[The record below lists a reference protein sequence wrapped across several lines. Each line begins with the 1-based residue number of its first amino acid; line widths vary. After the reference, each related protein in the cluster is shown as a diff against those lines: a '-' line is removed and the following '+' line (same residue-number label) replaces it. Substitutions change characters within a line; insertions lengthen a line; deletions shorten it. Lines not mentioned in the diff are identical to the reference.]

1 MKKISRTLVALLLA
15 AAMLVPGYAGS
26 LRAAA
31 AGGAVDPTAGMVG
44 NDTARIDE
52 ITVAGRT
59 CYMYVPESNRVGN
72 FLALTPVVVVFGD
85 GKFTAETAAQTAR
98 EGGFAALAER
108 DGLCIL
114 FANPKESWDSEADA
128 NAAAELYAGIYNT
141 YSSRPSLNFV
151 DGKATLTDDNG
162 TRTVYPGSLHG
173 LQFYGLG
180 KGADYIAAH
189 YLENNTYDANYAEQW
204 FAGLAGTP
212 SGVGLFEPSTL
223 TENAGSYVIPM
234 AVVNGPANAEAVAKS
249 YNVGAGVYK
258 VIDDSAVQGF
268 EAELVV
274 ELYDEVVDRYYYS
287 QGEFREFPQY
297 EQNGI
302 IEVNGAKTVGSGSTI
317 EYYEYI
323 PDDLDLTK
331 ADSVPLF
338 MWFHGIGGE
347 AEAMLSWTEWP
358 LVGKENGFIVIGVD
372 QHTSFTADEI
382 MELLDQILAESPYID
397 ESRLFVGG
405 FSMGSDKTWQVGLNN
420 WQRFAGIMPNALGLF
435 SGSDALEAATKDGGI
450 LPVFYIAGGLSAMEL
465 GSSAMTQTALQYVW
479 QLNEIGDY
487 SYDEAY
493 EWGEPAYSTLSY
505 AYEFGSNYI
514 LDEAGRDQKMVIDA
528 FESADGNVYTWL
540 AVNKNRAH
548 TVTNNDAW
556 TVWEYMKRFSR
567 NPDGSISIDETA
579 ANTAAHDAMTAQMV
593 GNDTARID
601 EITVADRT
609 CYMYV
614 PESNRVGNF
623 LTLTP
628 IVVVFG
634 DEAFTAQTALET
646 AENGGFAELAERDG
660 LCILF
665 VNPTGEGWD
674 SEADADAAA
683 ALYAGIYDTYSS
695 RPSLDFVNG
704 KATLTDDKGTR
715 TVYPGSLHGL
725 QFYGLGKGADY
736 IAAHYLENNTYDAN
750 YAEQWFAGLAGTPS
764 GVGLF
769 EPSTLTENA
778 GSYVIPMAVVNG
790 PANAQAVA
798 DSYNGKAGICEV
810 VTDASVSGFDSD
822 LVVSLYDQVVGK
834 FYYSQ
839 GQFREMP
846 KYEQNGIIEVNET
859 VTVSSGKEI
868 EYYAYIPDDLSFGS
882 RDSVPLLM
890 WFHGGGGEA
899 EAMVSWTE
907 WPLVAKENGFM
918 VVSFDQHGSYTS
930 HEAVEVLDLLLAKY
944 SFLDESRVYA
954 GGFSMGGG
962 RTWNLGVKYWD
973 RLAGVIPTAAGSM
986 AEGDDVY
993 TDFVEADVILP
1004 TFYIAGGA
1012 SVLAER
1018 PTAEGNNVNEIL
1030 GYLWTMND
1038 LGTYSY
1044 DASAD
1049 ADWGVTPATSTTFAY
1064 RDKADFLLGQT
1075 LESFNIK
1082 SFPSAD
1088 GNTYTWLCV
1097 NANKPHTLTAND
1109 AHVAWDY
1116 MEHFSRNADGII
1128 CIDGRPVDET
1138 PDIPDIPDIPDLPDL
1153 PVIIPGG
1160 SGNENTNPGGFTDV
1174 SANAWY
1180 ADAVEWAV
1188 ENEITAGTSAN
1199 TFSPNAACTRAQMVT
1214 FLWRASGYPDP
1225 ASDTMPFTDV
1235 SPDAYYYRAVL
1246 WAVGEGITTGT
1257 SATTFSPDATVTRG
1271 QVVSFLYR
1279 AAGEPA
1285 ADGVNRFKDVSESAY
1300 YYDAVLWA
1308 VAQNVTE
1315 GSSANTFSP
1324 ANACT
1329 RAEIVTFL
1337 YRYFV
1342 G

>member
-31 AGGAVDPTAGMVG
+31 VGGAVDPTAGMVG
-44 NDTARIDE
+44 NDQARLDE

-59 CYMYVPESNRVGN
+59 CYMYVPESDRVGN

-85 GKFTAETAAQTAR
+85 GKFTAETAAQTAQK
-98 EGGFAALAER
+98 GGFAALAQR

-151 DGKATLTDDNG
+151 DGKATLTDDDG

-180 KGADYIAAH
+180 KGADYIAAN
-189 YLENNTYDANYAEQW
+189 YLKNNTYNANYAEQW
-204 FAGLAGTP
+204 FKDLSGTP
-212 SGVGLFEPSTL
+212 SGVALFAPSTL
-223 TENAGSYVIPM
+223 AENAGTYVIPM
-234 AVVNGPANAEAVAKS
+234 AVVNGPANAETVAES
-249 YNVGAGVYK
+249 YNNGAGVCK
-258 VIDDSAVQGF
+258 VINDSSVQGF
-268 EAELVV
+268 QAELVL

-302 IEVNGAKTVGSGSTI
+302 IEVNGSKTVSTGSTI

-338 MWFHGIGGE
+338 MWFHGMGGE

-358 LVGKENGFIVIGVD
+358 LVGKENGFIVLSVD
-372 QHTSFTADEI
+372 QHIPFSADEI

-420 WQRFAGIMPNALGLF
+420 WRRFAGIMPNALGLF
-435 SGSDALEAATKDGGI
+435 NESEAIENVTKDGGI
-450 LPVFYIAGGLSAMEL
+450 LPVFYIAGGLSVMEL
-465 GSSAMTQTALQYVW
+465 GSSGMTQTALQYVW
-479 QLNEIGDY
+479 QLNEIGEY

-556 TVWEYMKRFSR
+556 TVWEYMKQFSR
-567 NPDGSISIDETA
+567 NPDGSISIDKTA
-579 ANTAAHDAMTAQMV
+579 ENTAVKDRLTSEMV

-674 SEADADAAA
+674 SEADAEAAA
-683 ALYAGIYDTYSS
+683 ALYSGIYDTYSS
-695 RPSLDFVNG
+695 RPSLDFVDG

-750 YAEQWFAGLAGTPS
+750 YAEQWFAGLPGTPS

-769 EPSTLTENA
+769 APSTLTENA
-778 GSYVIPMAVVNG
+778 GSYVIPMAIVNG
-790 PANAQAVA
+790 PANAVDVA
-798 DSYNGKAGICEV
+798 ASYNGKAGIYEV
-810 VTDASVSGFDSD
+810 VNNDSVSGFDSD

-839 GQFREMP
+839 GQLREMP
-846 KYEQNGIIEVNET
+846 KYEQNGIVEVNNT
-859 VTVSSGKEI
+859 LTLSNGKEI
-868 EYYAYIPDDLSFGS
+868 EYYAYIPDDLTFNS
-882 RDSVPLLM
+882 RGSVPLLM

-899 EAMVSWTE
+899 EAMASWTE

-930 HEAVEVLDLLLAKY
+930 HDAIAALDMLLAKY
-944 SFLDESRVYA
+944 SFLDETRVYA

-962 RTWNLGVKYWD
+962 KTWNLGIKYWD
-973 RLAGVIPTAAGSM
+973 RLAGVIPTAAGTM

-993 TDFVEADVILP
+993 TDFVQADVILP

-1018 PTAEGNNVNEIL
+1018 PTAEGNNVNELL
-1030 GYLWTMND
+1030 GYLWTMNA

-1044 DASAD
+1044 DASVD
-1049 ADWGVTPATSTTFAY
+1049 ADWGVAPETSMTFAY

-1109 AHVAWDY
+1109 AHVAWEY
-1116 MEHFSRNADGII
+1116 IKHFSRNADGSIS
-1128 CIDGRPVDET
+1128 IDGERVDDT
-1138 PDIPDIPDIPDLPDL
+1138 PIIPDL
-1153 PVIIPGG
+1153 PVIVPGG
-1160 SGNENTNPGGFTDV
+1160 SDEDTAASVGGFIDV
-1174 SANAWY
+1174 SETAWY
-1180 ADAVEWAV
+1180 AEAVEWAV
-1188 ENEITAGTSAN
+1188 ENEITAGTSSK

-1225 ASDTMPFTDV
+1225 VSDVMPFTDV

-1271 QVVSFLYR
+1271 QVVAFLYR

-1285 ADGVNRFKDVSESAY
+1285 AEAANRFKDVAESAY

-1324 ANACT
+1324 ENACT